1 MILRLSRFCLL
12 ALLCLSLP
20 LAATSAKAA
29 THANILVDAET
40 GEVLASMNPDAIT
53 YPASLTKMM
62 TLYLTF
68 EALHSG
74 RLSWDQRLVISKNAN
89 DKEPYKFAIGAGNT
103 ISVREAV
110 MGMVVLSANDAATAV
125 AETLAGSEAAFG
137 VVMTVK
143 AHKLGMNDTVFTNPS
158 GLPDPAQVTT
168 ATDMARLGLALIRD
182 FPEEY
187 KLFASRGMT
196 FRGMKLRGH
205 NPFLVRYP
213 GGDGIKTGY
222 TKAAGYNIVTSAT
235 NGERRLVGVVLGAS
249 SNDARNTEIIG
260 LFEKHLGPVPV
271 KASQTSIKI
280 QGQTP

>member
-1 MILRLSRFCLL
+1 MILRLPHLCLL
-12 ALLCLSLP
+12 ALLCFALP
-20 LAATSAKAA
+20 NAANSSQA
-29 THANILVDAET
+29 THANILIDAGT
-40 GEVLASMNPDAIT
+40 GEVLEAMNADALT

-68 EALHSG
+68 EALHAG
-74 RLSWDQRLVISKNAN
+74 RLSWDQRLVVSQNAN

-168 ATDMARLGLALIRD
+168 AADMARLGLALIRD
-182 FPEEY
+182 YPEEY

-205 NPFLVRYP
+205 NAFLVRYP
-213 GGDGIKTGY
+213 GADGIKTGY

-235 NGERRLVGVVLGAS
+235 NGERRLVGVVLGAR

-260 LFEKHLGPVPV
+260 LFDKHLATTPV
-271 KASQTSIKI
+271 KASQTSTQI

>member
-1 MILRLSRFCLL
+1 MILRLPHLCLL
-12 ALLCLSLP
+12 ALLCFALP
-20 LAATSAKAA
+20 NAANSSQA
-29 THANILVDAET
+29 THANILIDTGT
-40 GEVLASMNPDAIT
+40 GEVLEAMNADAIT

-68 EALHSG
+68 EALHAG
-74 RLSWDQRLVISKNAN
+74 RLSWDQRLVVSQNAN

-168 ATDMARLGLALIRD
+168 AADMARLGLALIRD
-182 FPEEY
+182 YPEEY

-205 NPFLVRYP
+205 NAFLVRYP
-213 GGDGIKTGY
+213 GADGIKTGY

-235 NGERRLVGVVLGAS
+235 NGERRLVGVVLGAR

-260 LFEKHLGPVPV
+260 LFDKHLATTPV
-271 KASQTSIKI
+271 KASQTSTQI

>member
-1 MILRLSRFCLL
+1 MILRLPHLCLL
-12 ALLCLSLP
+12 ALLCFALP
-20 LAATSAKAA
+20 NAANSSQA
-29 THANILVDAET
+29 THANILIDAGT
-40 GEVLASMNPDAIT
+40 GEVLEAMNAYALT

-68 EALHSG
+68 EALHAG
-74 RLSWDQRLVISKNAN
+74 RLSWDQRLVVSQNAN

-168 ATDMARLGLALIRD
+168 AADMARLGLALIRD
-182 FPEEY
+182 YPEEY

-205 NPFLVRYP
+205 NAFLVRYP
-213 GGDGIKTGY
+213 GADGIKTGY

-235 NGERRLVGVVLGAS
+235 NGERRLVGVVLGAR
-249 SNDARNTEIIG
+249 SNDSRNTEIIG
-260 LFEKHLGPVPV
+260 LFDKHLATTPV
-271 KASQTSIKI
+271 KASQTSTQI

>member
-1 MILRLSRFCLL
+1 MILRLPHLCLL
-12 ALLCLSLP
+12 ALLCFALP
-20 LAATSAKAA
+20 NAANSAQA
-29 THANILVDAET
+29 THANILIDAGT
-40 GEVLASMNPDAIT
+40 GEVLEAMNADALT

-68 EALHSG
+68 EALHAG
-74 RLSWDQRLVISKNAN
+74 RLSWDQRLVVSQNAN

-168 ATDMARLGLALIRD
+168 AADMARLGLALIRD
-182 FPEEY
+182 YPEEY

-205 NPFLVRYP
+205 NAFLVRYP
-213 GGDGIKTGY
+213 GADGIKTGY
-222 TKAAGYNIVTSAT
+222 TKAAGYNIVTSAS
-235 NGERRLVGVVLGAS
+235 NGERRLVGVVLGAR

-260 LFEKHLGPVPV
+260 LFDKHLATTPV
-271 KASQTSIKI
+271 KASQTSTQI

>member
-1 MILRLSRFCLL
+1 MILRLPHLCLL
-12 ALLCLSLP
+12 ALLCFALP
-20 LAATSAKAA
+20 NAANSSQA
-29 THANILVDAET
+29 THANILIDAGT
-40 GEVLASMNPDAIT
+40 GEVLEAMNADALT

-68 EALHSG
+68 EALHAG
-74 RLSWDQRLVISKNAN
+74 RLSWDQRLVVSQNAN

-168 ATDMARLGLALIRD
+168 AADMARLGLALIRD
-182 FPEEY
+182 YPEEY

-205 NPFLVRYP
+205 NAFLVRYP
-213 GGDGIKTGY
+213 GADGIKTGY

-235 NGERRLVGVVLGAS
+235 NGERRLVGVVLGAR
-249 SNDARNTEIIG
+249 SNDSRNTEIIG
-260 LFEKHLGPVPV
+260 LFDKHLATTPV
-271 KASQTSIKI
+271 KASQTSTPI